1 MKWYNGDISEAVSY
15 SKSKGA
21 IFVVYIEG
29 SDENS
34 EKITNLIDN
43 GEFGQ
48 KLEQDNFVCIKVK
61 AGSTSHQQ
69 FGEIYKEPSVPS
81 VYFIGKS
88 GVPLDII
95 TGSTNL
101 DDISSRINDILSRAN
116 ITQLSSQSTSASDDF
131 INQEKS
137 NSSSSMKCENGV
149 CRIVSDKDGL
159 GQEKLVE
166 KALNQENSIEKASNQ
181 EKAIENPSHQEK
193 PVEEKNS
200 NEAEFENK
208 KPDEVKEFSHVVKDS
223 SNEVDISCPSEIN
236 ISSTEDMEE
245 KKEVNSSTTNE
256 ELSVQE
262 KMDRAKEL
270 IESKRQQKEK
280 EEQENERLK
289 ELERR
294 KMGQNVQ
301 QLKKWQEDQEL
312 KQLIEDRDKE
322 KRENQLARERV
333 LAQIAQDRA
342 ERLSKSQPTPKVTE
356 PSKATPSP
364 PKPAGN
370 VTRLQFKLPEG
381 SSVTK
386 EFQISDKLE
395 YVVSF
400 VKSDL
405 RINNF
410 TLATTFPRKEF
421 TKTDYPSSLL
431 DLQLVPNAV
440 ILILPINGS
449 GIVATHSGEGFISS
463 LFWSFLTPIF
473 NLFGYIKSFIFGSNS
488 TQNERN
494 ITPPNE
500 PAETTGKFT
509 NKRKGG
515 GDSTVV
521 RRHGNIHRLADR
533 QDSDDE
539 NSTYN
544 GNSTQQM

>member
-1 MKWYNGDISEAVSY
+1 MKWYDGDISEAVSY
-15 SKSKGA
+15 SKFKGA

-48 KLEQDNFVCIKVK
+48 KLEQDHFVCIKVK

-101 DDISSRINDILSRAN
+101 DDITTRINDILSRAN
-116 ITQLSSQSTSASDDF
+116 ITQPSVQSISASDNF
-131 INQEKS
+131 INHEQS
-137 NSSSSMKCENGV
+137 NSSPTIKCEDDV
-149 CRIVSDKDGL
+149 CSIVNNKDELSQG
-159 GQEKLVE
+159 ESVE
-166 KALNQENSIEKASNQ
+166 KSLNQEN
-181 EKAIENPSHQEK
+181 
-193 PVEEKNS
+193 PVEVEDKNAD
-200 NEAEFENK
+200 EVAVENK
-208 KPDEVKEFSHVVKDS
+208 NPDEVKESSSAVKDS
-223 SNEVDISCPSEIN
+223 SSAVKESSNKVDEVANAGYSSEVN
-236 ISSTEDMEE
+236 VSSAEDKEE
-245 KKEVNSSTTNE
+245 KREVNSDSTNAAE
-256 ELSVQE
+256 ISAQE
-262 KMDRAKEL
+262 KVDRAKEL

-312 KQLIEDRDKE
+312 KQLIEDRDRE
-322 KRENQLARERV
+322 KRENQIARERV

-342 ERLSKSQPTPKVTE
+342 ERLSKSQPAPKPTE
-356 PSKATPSP
+356 PSKVTPSP
-364 PKPAGN
+364 PKPTLN

-386 EFQISDKLE
+386 EFQISDTLE
-395 YVVSF
+395 NVVLF

-405 RINNF
+405 HINNF

-421 TKTDYPSSLL
+421 TKNDYPSSLL

-440 ILILPINGS
+440 ILILPMNSS
-449 GIVATHSGEGFISS
+449 GAVSTHSGEGFITSM
-463 LFWSFLTPIF
+463 FWSILTPIF

-488 TQNERN
+488 SQTRRN
-494 ITPPNE
+494 TIPPNE
-500 PAETTGKFT
+500 PVESTAKS
-509 NKRKGG
+509 NAKRKAG

-521 RRHGNIHRLADR
+521 RRQGNIHRLADR